1 MLFSIF
7 NSERNI
13 FKLLSTKSPT
23 LISNIKGVGE
33 NSKIKGTAKFYELPE
48 GIIVVTE
55 VFNLPETKTNIFAQ
69 HIHDGIDCQDMEKI
83 GGHYNPQNVEHP
95 CHSGDLLPLLSNQ
108 GYSWSAFLDNRFT
121 LKEIIGKMYIIHS
134 NPDDFTTQ
142 PSGNSGEK
150 IACGIIEKKQ

>member
-23 LISNIKGVGE
+23 LISNIKGVGDY
-33 NSKIKGTAKFYELPE
+33 SKIKGTAKFYEIPE
-48 GIIVVTE
+48 GIVVVTE
-55 VFNLPETKTNIFAQ
+55 VFNLPERKTNFFAQ
-69 HIHDGIDCQDMEKI
+69 HIHDGENCEDMEKI
-83 GGHYNPQNVEHP
+83 EGHYNPQNAEHP
-95 CHSGDLLPLLSNQ
+95 CHAGDLIPLLSNQ

-121 LKEIIGKMYIIHS
+121 LKELLGKLYIIHI

-142 PSGNSGEK
+142 PAGKKNKK
-150 IACGIIEKKQ
+150 IACGIIEKR